1 MLIGIINKPMISATI
16 ELGPGRENVKFS
28 ALSIAERCRSCTAEV
43 LLCRGGR
50 TVDKSSTIPQI
61 RGFAEEPCSKIEI
74 AVSGKN
80 DLVVACGLFDYFSHG
95 AGI

>member
-1 MLIGIINKPMISATI
+1 MLIGIVNKPMISATI
-16 ELGPGRENVKFS
+16 ELGPERENIKFS
-28 ALSIAERCRSCTAEV
+28 ALSIAERYRSFTADV

-50 TVDKSSTIPQI
+50 TVDNASTIPQI

-80 DLVVACGLFDYFSHG
+80 DLAIACGLFDYFSHG